1 MPSNPDI
8 IATRTVMGPVYLF
21 DRTKHASVPSADGAC
36 NPDMKLVGHSK
47 EG

>member
-8 IATRTVMGPVYLF
+8 IATRTVMGPVYIF
-21 DRTKHASVPSADGAC
+21 DRTKHASVPSSDGLC